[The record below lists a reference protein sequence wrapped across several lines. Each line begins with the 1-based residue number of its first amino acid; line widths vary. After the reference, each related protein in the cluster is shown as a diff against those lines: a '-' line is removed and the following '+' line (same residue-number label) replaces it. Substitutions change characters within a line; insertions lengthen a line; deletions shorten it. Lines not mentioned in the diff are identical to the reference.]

1 MERRGI
7 RKDIKNNIYRK
18 RIEKVEEWVDD
29 RSVLDETS
37 AKNEAG
43 GEKSQRSSS
52 MNHPSHPITL
62 TTRAALRESSAIV
75 RDSKA
80 AW

>member
-43 GEKSQRSSS
+43 GEEITEIFLHEPSLSPY
-52 MNHPSHPITL
+52 HPDD
-62 TTRAALRESSAIV
+62 ACSA
-75 RDSKA
+75 
-80 AW
+80 

>member
-43 GEKSQRSSS
+43 GEEITHILHEPSLSPY
-52 MNHPSHPITL
+52 HPDD
-62 TTRAALRESSAIV
+62 ACSA
-75 RDSKA
+75 
-80 AW
+80 